1 MSVSEKLKGIFD
13 KNVNHKT
20 FLDKD
25 SVMSCMNE
33 SYILGK
39 TESLSTFNKMNKV
52 LVDLTE
58 KCKSNSENEFC
69 NSILELNKE

>member
-1 MSVSEKLKGIFD
+1 MNEKLKDIFD
-13 KNVNHKT
+13 KNVIHKT

-39 TESLSTFNKMNKV
+39 TESLSTFDKINKL

-58 KCKSNSENEFC
+58 KCRSNSENEFC
-69 NSILELNKE
+69 DSILDLNK